1 MKEKD
6 MASRTLNDKR
16 DETIRQIIKAASKI
30 FSEVGFEGARMDQI
44 AKQAGVN
51 KATIYYHI
59 GDKKALYAE
68 VLHNIIDDAL
78 ERSLSQLQGTQS
90 PEEKLKTYINSVTR
104 TMDQHPYLAPIM
116 MRELISGG
124 QHLPEATARV
134 FANIIGTLADILE
147 EGTKQNV
154 FIETIPF
161 IIHAMV
167 IGGVVFYKASDPI
180 RSKHSTFFPETVKKL
195 DKKLSGNVSKELEK
209 LILRAVRK

>member
-1 MKEKD
+1 

-16 DETIRQIIKAASKI
+16 EKTIGHILKAASKT

-44 AKQAGVN
+44 AKHAGVN

-78 ERSLSQLQGTQS
+78 ERSLRNLQDIQS
-90 PEEKLKTYINSVTR
+90 PVEKLKSYIRAVTH

-116 MRELISGG
+116 MREQISGG
-124 QHLPEATARV
+124 QHLPDATVQA
-134 FANIIGTLADILE
+134 FGNIIGTLADILK
-147 EGTKQNV
+147 EGAKQGV

-161 IIHAMV
+161 IIHSML
-167 IGGVVFYKASDPI
+167 IGGVMFYRASDPI
-180 RSKHSTFFPETVKKL
+180 RSRHATFFPETVKKL

>member
-1 MKEKD
+1 

-16 DETIRQIIKAASKI
+16 DETIRHILEAAAKT

-44 AKQAGVN
+44 AKHAGVN

-68 VLHNIIDDAL
+68 VLHDIIDNAL
-78 ERSLSQLQGTQS
+78 ERSLRNLEDTQL
-90 PEEKLKTYINSVTR
+90 PEEKLKSYINSVTH

-116 MRELISGG
+116 MREQISGG
-124 QHLPEATARV
+124 QNLPEATAQA
-134 FANIIGTLADILE
+134 FANIIGTLTDILE
-147 EGTKQNV
+147 EGARQGV

-161 IIHAMV
+161 IIHSMV
-167 IGGVVFYKASDPI
+167 IGGVMFYKASDPV

-195 DKKLSGNVSKELEK
+195 DKKLSGSVAEEIEK